1 VIDLEVGELM
11 DGETFS
17 TAHIALTGL
26 ITGVLSFA
34 VAWWLLRHEDVL
46 AVALVGIISGLAVFL
61 WRQSA
66 NMPQLNMDGIEGFSA
81 NDWLAPVVVYVAL
94 GCTSAFR
101 PAEST
106 RPFAKASALATIIA
120 LIVNVVTI

>member
-1 VIDLEVGELM
+1 M

-17 TAHIALTGL
+17 TAHIALTGV
-26 ITGVLSFA
+26 ITGVLSLL
-34 VAWWLLRHEDVL
+34 VAWWQLRREDIIAAVL
-46 AVALVGIISGLAVFL
+46 IGLVAGLAVFL

-66 NMPQLNMDGIEGFSA
+66 NMPQLSADGIEGFSA

-94 GCTSAFR
+94 GCFAALRPGEPSNHLVRASAF
-101 PAEST
+101 
-106 RPFAKASALATIIA
+106 ATIIA